1 MNIQISYLDSM
12 KKLISTAIVYLL
24 FICLHAQVT
33 IENIMSAPFPTELQS
48 SVDGKHLAWVFNDKG
63 VRNIFIADAPDF
75 APRKVTKHNS
85 DDGIEIGGLQFS
97 ADGTHLFFHE
107 GNNTNGAGE
116 AANPAFLQEKTGET
130 IWVAN
135 TDGSGLRKIGVGNN
149 AIASPDGKTVLYSY
163 KGKAWQSQV
172 TDTSKSAIQLFE
184 ARGVIG
190 DLRFSPDGKKLAFIS
205 HRSDHAFLGVYDFT
219 QKSLDYLDPTIDND
233 IQPAWSPDGKYIA
246 YIRIPSRRGLLPF
259 TELRKG
265 FPWSIHLFDLAKNE
279 AKEIWKADE
288 GRGSVLYTDFP
299 VADNLLLWTADNQLV
314 FPWEK
319 DGWQHLY
326 SVPIFSEAS
335 NRKAQLLT
343 PGDGEVEYMQLSS
356 DQKSVI
362 YNTNI
367 GDSHRRHI
375 WTVNAKDG
383 NAKQLSKGEGIE
395 WSPVNVGTGIAVLRS
410 TATTPG
416 WPTIIKSETRFEKV
430 GESLFPAAFPDKLLV
445 TPSVVSFQSKDNITI
460 HGQLFLPPGYQKDK
474 KYPTLLFFHGGSR
487 RQMLQGFHYMGYY
500 SKDYG
505 MNQYYASKGYIVLAV
520 NYRSGI
526 GYGMEFREAL
536 HYGANG
542 GSEYNDVVAAG
553 QWLQKRADVNIKRI
567 GLWGGSYGGYLTA
580 MGLSRNSDIFACGVD
595 IHGVHDWNQEMKNWV
610 ANYDPTTRAAFA
622 KIALA
627 ASPISSVD
635 GWKSPVLFIH
645 GDDDR
650 NVPFEQTEMIA
661 EKLRERKIYFEEL
674 VFPDD
679 IHDFLL
685 HKNWLKGYRAAADF
699 FERKMK

>member
-1 MNIQISYLDSM
+1 
-12 KKLISTAIVYLL
+12 
-24 FICLHAQVT
+24 
-33 IENIMSAPFPTELQS
+33 MSVPFPTELQS
-48 SVDGKHLAWVFNDKG
+48 STDGKHIAWVFNDKG
-63 VRNIFIADAPDF
+63 IRNIFIADAPAF
-75 APRKVTKHNS
+75 APKKITKHIT

-97 ADGTHLFFHE
+97 ANGNRLFYHE
-107 GNNTNGAGE
+107 GNSNNGAGE
-116 AANPAFLQEKTGET
+116 AANPALLQEKTGEM
-130 IWVAN
+130 IWVAY
-135 TDGSGLRKIGVGNN
+135 TDGSGLRKIAAGNN
-149 AIASPDGKTVLYSY
+149 AVSSPDGKTVLYSS
-163 KGKAWQSQV
+163 KGKAWLASV
-172 TDTSKSAIQLFE
+172 TDTSKASMQLFE
-184 ARGVIG
+184 ARGSIR

-205 HRSDHAFLGVYDFT
+205 HRGDHAFLGVYDFT
-219 QKSLDYLDPTIDND
+219 LKSVEYPDPSIDID
-233 IQPAWSPDGKYIA
+233 GQPVWSPDGKYIA
-246 YIRIPSRRGLLPF
+246 YIRMANRRDLLPF

-265 FPWSIHLFDLAKNE
+265 FPWSIHLLDLTKNE
-279 AKEIWKADE
+279 AKEIWRADE
-288 GRGSVLYTDFP
+288 GKGSVLYTGFP

-326 SVPIFSEAS
+326 AINIFSDVTRTA
-335 NRKAQLLT
+335 RLLT
-343 PGDGEVEYMQLSS
+343 AGDGEVEYMQLST

-375 WTVNAKDG
+375 WVVNVKDG
-383 NAKQLSKGEGIE
+383 KVVQVTKGEGIE
-395 WSPVNVGTGIAVLRS
+395 WSPVTTSAGIAVLRA
-410 TATTPG
+410 TATSPG
-416 WPTIIKSETRFEKV
+416 WPTILKADGAIEKI
-430 GESLFPAAFPDKLLV
+430 GTELFSTSFPEKLLV
-445 TPSVVSFQSKDNITI
+445 TPTVVSFQSKDNITI
-460 HGQLFLPPGYQKDK
+460 HGQLFLPPGYQKEK
-474 KYPTLLFFHGGSR
+474 KYPALVFFHGGSR

-536 HYGANG
+536 NYGANG

-553 QWLQKRADVNIKRI
+553 QWLQKRKDISTNRI

-610 ANYDPTTRAAFA
+610 SNYDPSTKAAFA

-650 NVPFEQTEMIA
+650 NVPFEQTEMMV
-661 EKLRERKIYFEEL
+661 EKLRERKVYFEEL

-685 HKNWLKGYRAAADF
+685 FKNWLKGYRTAADF
-699 FERKMK
+699 FERKMQ